1 MLRLGM
7 RNEAVLMKL
16 PPSHKLDFLRL
27 EETLLSVMCCFL
39 SIPDISYADR
49 VLHVPIA
56 HYKKVQSSYCQ

>member
-1 MLRLGM
+1 M

-39 SIPDISYADR
+39 SIPDISLR
-49 VLHVPIA
+49 RQGLTCSHSTLHGGAVFLLS
-56 HYKKVQSSYCQ
+56 VM

>member
-39 SIPDISYADR
+39 SIPDISLR
-49 VLHVPIA
+49 RQGLTLSLIHI
-56 HYKKVQSSYCQ
+56 